1 MGTRFIAS
9 AECGASEAY
18 KRKVIACGPEDIVYT
33 DKVSGV
39 HGNFIADTLPDPD
52 SPSTG
57 KRWKDIWSAGQG
69 VVDVHEVLP
78 IERIVDRLVREYH
91 NTLKALGA

>member
-9 AECGASEAY
+9 AECGASDAY
-18 KRKVIACGPEDIVYT
+18 KQKVIECGPEDIVYT

-52 SPSTG
+52 SASAG

-78 IERIVDRLVREYH
+78 IEAIVDNVVREYH
-91 NTLKALGA
+91 DAVKGLGA